1 MPDNRI
7 LGTQILETIGLGN
20 VSGRNKMLGNRLTAW
35 LTLGLVL
42 IAPQVQAAVTLQGK
56 LEQGALMRG
65 QAPAGTQISLNG
77 EAIKVTPDGHFAFGF
92 DRDGELSQQL
102 TSVKPSG

>member
-1 MPDNRI
+1 MSKSRI
-7 LGTQILETIGLGN
+7 LGTQILETIGFGN

-42 IAPQVQAAVTLQGK
+42 MAPHVQAAVSLQGK

-65 QAPAGTQISLNG
+65 QAPAGTQISFCLLY
-77 EAIKVTPDGHFAFGF
+77 TSPSP
-92 DRDGELSQQL
+92 RD
-102 TSVKPSG
+102 